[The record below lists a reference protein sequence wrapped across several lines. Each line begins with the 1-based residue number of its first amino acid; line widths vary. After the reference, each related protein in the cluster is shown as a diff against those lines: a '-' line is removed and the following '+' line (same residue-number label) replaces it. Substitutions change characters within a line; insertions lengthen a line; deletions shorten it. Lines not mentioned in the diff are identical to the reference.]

1 MEILYDC
8 APGWIWRTIETCSQT
23 CQKLILSSQKLSY
36 RYFGAYSYEVGDLFV
51 AEQKIPMEVYV
62 GEQTEMY
69 MVVEIQNCGET
80 EEFPWE
86 EFPEFRF
93 HTRAISAPLSW
104 ITHICWKFMT
114 F

>member
-36 RYFGAYSYEVGDLFV
+36 RYFGASSYEVGDLFV

-62 GEQTEMY
+62 AKQTEIATE
-69 MVVEIQNCGET
+69 VQNCGEMG
-80 EEFPWE
+80 EFPWTDVSA
-86 EFPEFRF
+86 F
-93 HTRAISAPLSW
+93 HFCTL
-104 ITHICWKFMT
+104 
-114 F
+114 